1 MTDTP
6 KHENGE
12 PQKVLDIAKVRPA
25 MPARGFSLIPQSL
38 GEAKEIASLI
48 AGSDF
53 APKDYRGKPEN
64 VMIAIQMGIDL
75 GLKPMQALQNI
86 AVINGRPSI
95 YGDAA
100 LALVMPAL
108 ERFLESFDGQDGSDA
123 YMAVCIAK
131 RRGWPDETR
140 RTFSIAD
147 AKKANLWGKAGPWTT
162 YPKRM
167 LQWRARGFAL
177 RDIGSDLLL
186 GLVLVEEAHD
196 IPIEGQ
202 QLVAVEMGNDSPA
215 VLTFRQLP
223 EGIQE
228 SIEKAF
234 AVMNF
239 SAGQRLTKL
248 NEYFGGDFGEK
259 NGEDMATALL
269 DWLKDEYA
277 KRLTGQP
284 RKRGRPPGSKAVVVP
299 ADPAPSQKPSQPAA
313 IVAPPAAVPAGVDP
327 PPQAVAQI
335 IVTEVLF

>member
-147 AKKANLWGKAGPWTT
+147 AKKANLWGKAGPWQT

-177 RDIGSDLLL
+177 RDVGSDLLL
-186 GLVLVEEAHD
+186 GLVLVEEAQD

-202 QLVAVEMGNDSPA
+202 VVATETVEESPA
-215 VLTFRQLP
+215 VVMFRQLP
-223 EGIQE
+223 EGIQDTL
-228 SIEKAF
+228 EKAF

-248 NEYFGGDFGEK
+248 NEYFGAPNGK
-259 NGEDMATALL
+259 NIEESAGVLL

-277 KRLTGQP
+277 KRKTGQP
-284 RKRGRPPGSKAVVVP
+284 RKRGRPPGSKESASVNEKPVEP
-299 ADPAPSQKPSQPAA
+299 TPQPTLPPAPTSVP
-313 IVAPPAAVPAGVDP
+313 PPAPDP
-327 PPQAVAQI
+327 PS
-335 IVTEVLF
+335 EVLF

>member
-1 MTDTP
+1 MADTL
-6 KHENGE
+6 KHENDGPPRE
-12 PQKVLDIAKVRPA
+12 LSIVPIRPA
-25 MPARGFSLIPQSL
+25 LPARGFSLIPQSF
-38 GEAKEIASLI
+38 GEAKEIANLI

-108 ERFLESFDGQDGSDA
+108 ERFVELFEGEEGKDDYA
-123 YMAVCIAK
+123 AVCIAK
-131 RRGWPDETR
+131 RKGWPDETR

-147 AKKANLWGKAGPWTT
+147 AKKANLWGKAGPWQT

-177 RDIGSDLLL
+177 RDVGSDLLL
-186 GLVLVEEAHD
+186 GLVLVEEAQD

-202 QLVAVEMGNDSPA
+202 VVATETVEESPA
-215 VLTFRQLP
+215 VVMFRQLP
-223 EGIQE
+223 EGIQDTL
-228 SIEKAF
+228 EKAF

-248 NEYFGGDFGEK
+248 NEYFGAPNGK
-259 NGEDMATALL
+259 NIEESAGVLL

-277 KRLTGQP
+277 KRKTGQP
-284 RKRGRPPGSKAVVVP
+284 RKRGRPPGSKESASVNEKPVEP
-299 ADPAPSQKPSQPAA
+299 TPQPTLPPAPTSVP
-313 IVAPPAAVPAGVDP
+313 PPAPDP
-327 PPQAVAQI
+327 PS
-335 IVTEVLF
+335 EVLF

>member
-1 MTDTP
+1 MADT
-6 KHENGE
+6 KENVE
-12 PQKVLDIAKVRPA
+12 PSKGLAVVPMRQFQ
-25 MPARGFSLIPQSL
+25 ARGFSLIPQSI

-108 ERFLESFDGQDGSDA
+108 ERFIEGFEGEEGADD
-123 YMAVCIAK
+123 YTAVCVAK
-131 RRGWPDETR
+131 RKGWPDETR
-140 RTFSIAD
+140 RTFSIGD
-147 AKKANLWGKAGPWTT
+147 AKRAHLWGKRGRDGQDTPWIT

-177 RDIGSDLLL
+177 RDVGSDLLL
-186 GLVLVEEAHD
+186 GLVLVEEAQD
-196 IPIEGQ
+196 IPVDGQ
-202 QLVAVEMGNDSPA
+202 VVLPAATVEESPA
-215 VLTFRQLP
+215 VVAFRQLP
-223 EGIQE
+223 EGLQE
-228 SIEKAF
+228 SIETAF
-234 AVMNF
+234 EVMNF

-248 NEYFGGDFGEK
+248 NEHFGGDDEK
-259 NGEDMATALL
+259 NLEERAGVLL

-277 KRLTGQP
+277 KRKTGQP
-284 RKRGRPPGSKAVVVP
+284 RRRGRPTGSKN
-299 ADPAPSQKPSQPAA
+299 
-313 IVAPPAAVPAGVDP
+313 APPSTGKPLEP
-327 PPQAVAQI
+327 PPQVVATSLLDP
-335 IVTEVLF
+335 VAETPAAPPTRESAEVLF

>member
-1 MTDTP
+1 MADTL

-12 PQKVLDIAKVRPA
+12 SQKGLAIIPTRPA
-25 MPARGFSLIPQSL
+25 LPSRGFSLIPQSL

-86 AVINGRPSI
+86 AVINGRPAI

-100 LALVMPAL
+100 LALVMPVL
-108 ERFLESFDGQDGSDA
+108 ERFLESFEGQDGSDT

-131 RRGWPDETR
+131 RKGWPDETR

-147 AKKANLWGKAGPWTT
+147 AKKANLWGKAGPWQT

-177 RDIGSDLLL
+177 RDVGSDLLL
-186 GLVLVEEAHD
+186 GLVLVEEAQD
-196 IPIEGQ
+196 IPIDGQ
-202 QLVAVEMGNDSPA
+202 QFIEVEMGKDSPA
-215 VLTFRQLP
+215 VVTFRQLP

-239 SAGQRLTKL
+239 SAGQRLMKL
-248 NEYFGGDFGEK
+248 NEHFGGDDGKDIEERA
-259 NGEDMATALL
+259 GMLL

-277 KRLTGQP
+277 KRKTGQP
-284 RKRGRPPGSKAVVVP
+284 RKRGRPPGNKEPVAVAEKPEEPMPQPVP
-299 ADPAPSQKPSQPAA
+299 A
-313 IVAPPAAVPAGVDP
+313 P
-327 PPQAVAQI
+327 PPVPVQSPPVAATFVAGPSEI
-335 IVTEVLF
+335 LF